1 MLANDF
7 NIMENKLLYLLKG
20 LGIPFV
26 YISSA
31 VVLVFRLGWSG
42 LLCIVIP
49 ILFFP
54 LQGLLGKF
62 NGKHL

>member
-1 MLANDF
+1 M
-7 NIMENKLLYLLKG
+7 KLVYLLRG

-26 YISSA
+26 YISST